1 MEKEQ
6 NVELLL
12 APTTFKELLC
22 VYFWDVVEDASI
34 LHHRELNVYSA
45 HMDIKIQ
52 NVLLRMRAYNLTKDE
67 VKTARE
73 IGWRKV

>member
-12 APTTFKELLC
+12 APTTFKELLR
-22 VYFWDVVEDASI
+22 VYMWDVVEDASI
-34 LHHRELNVYSA
+34 LHHRELKTYSA

-67 VKTARE
+67 VKTAKQ
-73 IGWRKV
+73 IGWRKM